1 MSEFLYKEESYLIRG
16 ACFEVYKEKGN
27 GFLEPVYQECLENE
41 LARQDIPF
49 EAQVPLK
56 LFYKGDP
63 LRQGYVPDF
72 ICYGKIILEI
82 KAVKKLTDEH
92 RAQLFNYL
100 KATGHKLGF
109 LINFGHHPGIEIER
123 IALSR

>member
-1 MSEFLYKEESYLIRG
+1 MNDFLYQDESYSIRG

-27 GFLEPVYQECLENE
+27 GFLEPVYQECLEKE
-41 LARQDIPF
+41 LTLQGIPF
-49 EAQVPLK
+49 GAQPPLK
-56 LFYKGDP
+56 LFYKNDP
-63 LRQGYVPDF
+63 LKQSYIPDF

-92 RAQLFNYL
+92 RAQLLNYL
-100 KATGHKLGF
+100 KATGLELGF

-123 IALSR
+123 IALSK

>member
-1 MSEFLYKEESYLIRG
+1 MSGFLHKDESYLIRG

-27 GFLEPVYQECLENE
+27 GFLEPVYQECLEKE
-41 LARQDIPF
+41 LVLQGIPF

-63 LRQGYVPDF
+63 LKQSYIPDF

-92 RAQLFNYL
+92 RAQLLNYL
-100 KATGHKLGF
+100 KATGLELGF

-123 IALSR
+123 IALSK